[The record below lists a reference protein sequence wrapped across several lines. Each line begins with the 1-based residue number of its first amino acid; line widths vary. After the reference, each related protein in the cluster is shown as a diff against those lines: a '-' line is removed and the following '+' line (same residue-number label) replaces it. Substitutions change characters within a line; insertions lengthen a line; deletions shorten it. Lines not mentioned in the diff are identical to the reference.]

1 MRVGVVGLGSCFGN
15 MLPELAAHPRAR
27 FTAAADL
34 RQAALDRFAQEFGG
48 EAHHSIESL
57 CASPNVDAIYV
68 FTPDHL
74 RKRLLRILRS
84 CESKTSR

>member
-1 MRVGVVGLGSCFGN
+1 MIPAL
-15 MLPELAAHPRAR
+15 LKHPNVEIAG
-27 FTAAADL
+27 AADL
-34 RQAALDRFAQEFGG
+34 DG
-48 EAHHSIESL
+48 EPLEKFKSDFHVEGHSTVESL
-57 CASPNVDAIYV
+57 CRSPNVDAIYV